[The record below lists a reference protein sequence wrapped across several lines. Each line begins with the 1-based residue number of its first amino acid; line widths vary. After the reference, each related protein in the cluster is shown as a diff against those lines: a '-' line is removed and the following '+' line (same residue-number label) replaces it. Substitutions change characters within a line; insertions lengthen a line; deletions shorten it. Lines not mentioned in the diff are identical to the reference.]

1 MFLTGN
7 VLLMLGLLVF
17 AYLMGSIPTALI
29 IGKSA
34 KKIDIREHGSG
45 NLGATNAVRVLG
57 IRLGLAIFFSDMFKA
72 FLPALIARLLTGNI
86 NFALIVGLVAVL
98 GHCYPIFAGF
108 KGGKGIAS
116 GVGMFFAI
124 SPLAAALGLITFGLS
139 LLLGKMVSLASMLG
153 ALSVPI
159 VTTIAYPNEYG
170 VILLSWV
177 LFIFVIFKHI
187 PNIKKI
193 IKGTERKV
201 IFWKKKKGKNE

>member
-1 MFLTGN
+1 MFLTWN
-7 VLLMLGLLVF
+7 TILMLGLIVF

-34 KKIDIREHGSG
+34 RQIDIREHGSG

-57 IRLGLAIFFSDMFKA
+57 IRLGLAIFFADMLKA
-72 FLPALIARLLTGNI
+72 FIPALLSRLLTGNI
-86 NFALIVGLVAVL
+86 NFALMIGLIAVL
-98 GHCYPIFAGF
+98 GHCYPVFAGF

-124 SPLAAALGLITFGLS
+124 SPLAAAMGLITFGLT
-139 LLLGKMVSLASMLG
+139 LLLGKMVSIASMLG

-159 VTTIAYPNEYG
+159 VTSIAYPNEYG
-170 VILLSWV
+170 IIVLSWL

-193 IKGTERKV
+193 IKGTEQKV
-201 IFWKKKKGKNE
+201 AFLKKKKEKNE